1 MFSYC
6 LKWGKNIKNVDLKV
20 SKTKNGRTL
29 LLSTCTVCGSKNKIH
44 ERTTSKMNIK

>member
-20 SKTKNGRTL
+20 SKQKMVEHCYYQHVL
-29 LLSTCTVCGSKNKIH
+29 YVAVKIKIH

>member
-29 LLSTCTVCGSKNKIH
+29 LLSTCTVCGSKNQDSWKNNKQN
-44 ERTTSKMNIK
+44 EY